1 MDQCTK
7 TLSNFSG
14 VDALHG
20 VGVGGIVA
28 GWYSGEASFIYSE
41 FALHRNQSAGDHLSL
56 SAFLENVQ
64 IFYGFLNS
72 INHLSLS
79 SDRIL

>member
-1 MDQCTK
+1 MV
-7 TLSNFSG
+7 L
-14 VDALHG
+14 VL
-20 VGVGGIVA
+20 VGLLLVGIV
-28 GWYSGEASFIYSE
+28 GKQVLFI
-41 FALHRNQSAGDHLSL
+41 LSSHYIGISQRGIICPCL
-56 SAFLENVQ
+56 LFLENVQ

>member
-1 MDQCTK
+1 MV
-7 TLSNFSG
+7 L
-14 VDALHG
+14 VL
-20 VGVGGIVA
+20 VGLLLVGIV
-28 GWYSGEASFIYSE
+28 GKQVLFRYSE

>member
-1 MDQCTK
+1 MV
-7 TLSNFSG
+7 LVLVG
-14 VDALHG
+14 LLL
-20 VGVGGIVA
+20 VGVV
-28 GWYSGEASFIYSE
+28 WCSEEASFIYSE